1 MVHDYSVSPYQAKD
15 GSRINCLHLYFM
27 WLIAE
32 TWHGLSNSN
41 LILWIVV
48 LEFEQCRS
56 DDDVNHLKLFLFKNF
71 HKEGNFK
78 GRVTQKSRLGVL
90 GVLIIENVANSH
102 KFNQNPSNIEN
113 FTIYSNFLIPS
124 Q

>member
-1 MVHDYSVSPYQAKD
+1 
-15 GSRINCLHLYFM
+15 M

-41 LILWIVV
+41 LILSIVV
-48 LEFEQCRS
+48 LEFEQCRF

-102 KFNQNPSNIEN
+102 KFNQNPSNINN
-113 FTIYSNFLIPS
+113 FTI
-124 Q
+124 